1 MTAPKRFLPAAAT
14 LLIASLL
21 FAPSLSAQTD
31 PVTAAPDD
39 SGDAAQ
45 AVTADADLDA
55 VIRSLVHVLD
65 YMAADY
71 AVAVADG
78 EIINEA
84 EYLEMENFARNAA
97 DLIDQL
103 DRAGRFTNGGD
114 LRAAAE
120 RLATLVAE
128 KADPDTVAAEARAM
142 RDAVIKQTGIVTTPR
157 SWPNLADGAAI
168 YQQQCAQC
176 HGAAGGGDG
185 PAAEGLEPA
194 PTVFSEGERI
204 ASISPFQ
211 AYNTIRLGVDGT
223 SMLAYSELTDREVW
237 ELAFFVKSL
246 KDGGPEAAVPADIP
260 PVDSLA
266 GIIPLDAVA
275 ASNDFELAAQLER
288 AGVDRPEAA
297 VAALRTDVPDPGVAA
312 SLEIARTFLDR
323 ALETY
328 RAGDVTIARQFA
340 LRAYLEGVEPVEPA
354 LDARDRKFTIALE
367 RDLMRVRTE
376 IEDRADIDDVAGAI
390 LAAHETVDDA
400 AQVLQ
405 AGGGSF
411 WFSFFVAASI
421 MLREGLEAFLII
433 LAILSVLRAAG
444 QKRASRWVHAG
455 WLTALGIGVA
465 GWFLT
470 DLLLQISGAQREI
483 MEGVIALAA
492 VAVLFYV
499 GFWLHSMTE
508 ARKWKAF
515 IEDRVLRTLGT
526 GSLVGLFF
534 IAFFAVFREAF
545 ESVLFLS
552 ALTLEQGDG
561 QQSAVAIGAITA
573 LALVIGLA
581 PLALKYSVRIPIR
594 SLFRYSS
601 VVIGILCVVLAGKG
615 IHSLQEAGI
624 LPISFTWSWL
634 RVDLLGVYP
643 TVETI
648 LAQAIILV
656 ALLSFMLLPRLL
668 PRRVSN

>member
-1 MTAPKRFLPAAAT
+1 MSSLKRFSPVAAA
-14 LLIASLL
+14 LFCASLL
-21 FAPSLSAQTD
+21 FAPPVSAQSSQD
-31 PVTAAPDD
+31 ATAP
-39 SGDAAQ
+39 GDAAQ
-45 AVTADADLDA
+45 SRAAVADLDA

-103 DRAGRFTNGGD
+103 DRAGRFTSGD
-114 LRAAAE
+114 ELRAAAE
-120 RLATLVAE
+120 RLGTLVAE
-128 KADPDTVAAEARAM
+128 KADPETVAAEARAM
-142 RDAVIKQTGIVTTPR
+142 RDAVIEQTGIVTTPR
-157 SWPNLADGAAI
+157 SWPNLADGATI
-168 YQQQCAQC
+168 YQQQCTQC
-176 HGAAGGGDG
+176 HGRTGGGDG
-185 PAAEGLEPA
+185 PAAAGLEPA

-223 SMLAYSELTDREVW
+223 SMLAYSTLTDREVW

-246 KDGGPEAAVPADIP
+246 KDGGPDAALPGDIP
-260 PVDSLA
+260 SVDSLA
-266 GIIPLDAVA
+266 GIVPLETVA
-275 ASNDFELAAQLER
+275 TSNDFELAAELER
-288 AGVDRPEAA
+288 AGIARPEAA
-297 VAALRTDVPDPGVAA
+297 VAALRTEAPDPGVAA
-312 SLEIARTFLDR
+312 TLEIARTFLDR
-323 ALETY
+323 ALENY
-328 RAGDVTIARQFA
+328 RSGDYSQARQFA
-340 LRAYLEGVEPVEPA
+340 LRAYLEGVEPVEPS

-367 RDLMRVRTE
+367 QDLMRVRTE
-376 IEDRADIDDVAGAI
+376 IEDRADVDDVEGAV
-390 LAAHETVDDA
+390 LAAHDTVDDA
-400 AQVLQ
+400 ARILQ
-405 AGGGSF
+405 AGDGSF

-444 QKRASRWVHAG
+444 QKTASRWVHAG
-455 WLTALGIGVA
+455 WLAALGIGIA

-470 DLLLQISGAQREI
+470 DLLLRMSGAQREI

-492 VAVLFYV
+492 VVVLFYV
-499 GFWLHSMTE
+499 GFWLHGMTE
-508 ARKWKAF
+508 ARRWKAF
-515 IEDRVLRTLGT
+515 IEERVLRTLGT

-561 QQSAVAIGAITA
+561 QQTAVAAGAVTA
-573 LALVIGLA
+573 LTLVIGLA
-581 PLALKYSVRIPIR
+581 PLALKYSVKIPMR
-594 SLFRYSS
+594 TLFRFSS
-601 VVIGILCVVLAGKG
+601 LVISFLCVILAGKG
-615 IHSLQEAGI
+615 IHALQEAGV

-648 LAQAIILV
+648 LAQAVILV

-668 PRRVSN
+668 PRRVSTS

>member
-1 MTAPKRFLPAAAT
+1 MTFLKRFPPVAVT
-14 LLIASLL
+14 LILTSLL
-21 FAPSLSAQTD
+21 FAPSVSAQSD
-31 PVTAAPDD
+31 PVSDIPDD
-39 SGDAAQ
+39 PAQ
-45 AVTADADLDA
+45 AVATNTDLDA
-55 VIRSLVHVLD
+55 VTRSLVHVLD

-71 AVAVADG
+71 PVAVAGG

-103 DRAGRFTNGGD
+103 DAADRFTSGD
-114 LRAAAE
+114 DMRAAAE
-120 RLATLVAE
+120 RLGALVAE
-128 KADPDTVAAEARAM
+128 KADPDTVATEARAM
-142 RDAVIKQTGIVTTPR
+142 RDAVIEQTGIVTTPR
-157 SWPNLADGAAI
+157 SWPSLASGAAI
-168 YQQQCAQC
+168 YEQQCAQC
-176 HGAAGGGDG
+176 HGATGGGDG
-185 PAAEGLEPA
+185 PGAAGLEPA
-194 PTVFSEGERI
+194 PTVFSEGDRI

-223 SMLAYSELTDREVW
+223 SMLAYSTLTDREVW

-246 KDGGPEAAVPADIP
+246 KDGGPEATLLADVPS
-260 PVDSLA
+260 VDSLA
-266 GIIPLDAVA
+266 GITPLETVA
-275 ASNDFELAAQLER
+275 ASNDFELAAALER
-288 AGVDRPEAA
+288 AGIARPEAA
-297 VAALRTDVPDPGVAA
+297 VSTLRTDAPDSGIAA
-312 SLEIARTFLDR
+312 TLDIARTFLDQ
-323 ALETY
+323 ALEHY
-328 RAGDVTIARQFA
+328 RAGDFTQARQFA
-340 LRAYLEGVEPVEPA
+340 LRAYLEGVEPVEPS
-354 LDARDRKFTIALE
+354 LDARDRKLTIALE
-367 RDLMRVRTE
+367 QDLMRVRTE
-376 IEDRADIDDVAGAI
+376 IEDRAGDDDVAGAV
-390 LAAHETVDDA
+390 LSAHDTVDDA
-400 AQVLQ
+400 ARILQ

-444 QKRASRWVHAG
+444 QKEASRWVHAG
-455 WLTALGIGVA
+455 WLAALAIGIA

-515 IEDRVLRTLGT
+515 IEERVLRTLGT
-526 GSLVGLFF
+526 GSLLGLFF

-561 QQSAVAIGAITA
+561 QQGAVAAGAVTA

-601 VVIGILCVVLAGKG
+601 VVIGFLCVVLAGKG
-615 IHSLQEAGI
+615 IHALQEAGV
-624 LPISFTWSWL
+624 LPVSFTWSWL

-648 LAQAIILV
+648 LAQAVILV
-656 ALLSFMLLPRLL
+656 ALLSFMLLPRLFT
-668 PRRVSN
+668 RRLSSP